1 MTLLPLLAAAEQS
14 PPLIDLDGTIFLQFG
29 IFVAMM
35 AILYRFVFRPF
46 FAVQDERSRRI
57 EGARG
62 DADAMQTRATAII
75 ADYEARLIQAKKR
88 GAEERLALRAEG
100 QAHEAEVLGKARAAG
115 QAAMSQ
121 ALDRAR
127 AQETEARTRLLAD
140 SQSIAREVVSR
151 ILGRAAA

>member
-57 EGARG
+57 EGARS
-62 DADAMQTRATAII
+62 DADAMQTRSTTMI
-75 ADYEARLIQAKKR
+75 ADYEARLIQAKQR
-88 GAEERLALRAEG
+88 GAEERLRLRAEG
-100 QAHEAEVLGKARAAG
+100 TAHENEVIGKARAAG

-140 SQSIAREVVSR
+140 SQSIAREVVAR